1 MGALSKHVNVIDV
14 FYDKN
19 LNLIPVYHKTG
30 LLLKVINVF
39 HTVKLTFFMKRT
51 KNSQKI
57 GRWKMTE
64 DSRVKKSLF

>member
-39 HTVKLTFFMKRT
+39 HTVKTARKSEDGRW
-51 KNSQKI
+51 QKI
-57 GRWKMTE
+57 QG
-64 DSRVKKSLF
+64 SKKVCFK